1 MTEVES
7 GLPASSSF
15 GFMRLLVVE
24 DSAPLSTALL
34 ASLQREG
41 YICDHAGD
49 GEAALR
55 FIETY
60 DYDLMVLDLMLPRL
74 DGFSVLQA
82 LRQRS
87 YPTWVLVLSARD
99 QVADRVAALD
109 SGANDYMVKP
119 FALDELLARLR
130 ALSRRPTDDPR
141 PVLEHGDLR
150 LEILSRVARC
160 RGTDLQLTP
169 KEFALLELLLRQR
182 GRVMSRAQ
190 IFEKLYESASTSSD
204 KAVEVI
210 MSTLRA
216 KLARAGAGDPV
227 QTRRGFGYVIA

>member
-1 MTEVES
+1 
-7 GLPASSSF
+7 
-15 GFMRLLVVE
+15 MRLLIVE

-41 YICDHAGD
+41 YVCDHASD
-49 GEAALR
+49 GEAAIR
-55 FIETY
+55 FVGTY
-60 DYDLMVLDLMLPRL
+60 DYDLLVLDLMLPRL
-74 DGFSVLQA
+74 DGFAVLRA
-82 LRQRS
+82 VRQRS

-109 SGANDYMVKP
+109 SGANDYLVKP

-130 ALSRRPTDDPR
+130 ALSRRPTDNPR
-141 PVLEHGDLR
+141 PILSHGDLH
-150 LEILSRVARC
+150 LEILSRVARW
-160 RGTDLQLTP
+160 RGADLQLSP
-169 KEFALLELLLRQR
+169 KEFALLELLLRSR
-182 GRVMSRAQ
+182 GRVLSRTQ
-190 IFEKLYESASTSSD
+190 IFERLYESASSSSD

-216 KLARAGAGDPV
+216 KLVKAGAGDPV